1 MRPQLET
8 SDPPGPFQ
16 SQLAARISGR
26 NLKSNLFRKHLQGVL
41 AMNEVKQLFVDAFRQ
56 LASNRPVP
64 AIEVRYYP
72 YAGLHHTIRLRS
84 GRVYVRLSDICKDTP
99 PTVLRALAYILV
111 ARLLGKRTPDVHNR
125 LYQDYSVTPDVMRA
139 SDLARRRRGRKF
151 ISSAQGE
158 AYDLEKM
165 FAKLNR
171 RHFDGELKKPA
182 LTWSQRRTRNILGH
196 HDRVYDTI
204 TISKT
209 LDSSDV
215 PEWFVEYILY
225 HELLH
230 MKHPARLINGRRY
243 YHTSAFR
250 SDERRFPHYE
260 DAQKWL
266 ERVARQ
272 RRVLRARA
280 A

>member
-1 MRPQLET
+1 
-8 SDPPGPFQ
+8 
-16 SQLAARISGR
+16 
-26 NLKSNLFRKHLQGVL
+26 
-41 AMNEVKQLFVDAFRQ
+41 MNEVNQYFVDAFRQ
-56 LASNRPVP
+56 LAGNRPVP
-64 AIEVRYYP
+64 AIEVRFYP

-84 GRVYVRLSDICKDTP
+84 GRVFVRLSDICKDTP
-99 PTVLRALAYILV
+99 PTVLRALAFVLV
-111 ARLLGKRTPDVHNR
+111 ARLLGKRIPDVHNR
-125 LYQDYSVTPDVMRA
+125 VYQDYSVTPDVMRA

-158 AYDLEKM
+158 VYDLEKM

-171 RHFDGELKKPA
+171 RHFDGELKKPT

-196 HDRVYDTI
+196 HDRVYDTV

-209 LDSSDV
+209 LDSRDV

-250 SDERRFPHYE
+250 NDERRFPHYE
-260 DAQKWL
+260 KAQEWL
-266 ERVARQ
+266 ESVARQ
-272 RRVLRARA
+272 RRGLRARA